1 MTRRLPGLL
10 PLLAAALTTF
20 VPLTAQAAI
29 SFADFERGLDC
40 SLDPCTEVLPGATE
54 FRALPDRP
62 WVEGLDAEGEV
73 VGWTVLSIDVVDIKA
88 YSGKPIVTLIG
99 LDDEGV
105 IAGVRI
111 LQHSEPIL
119 LVGIPEQVLHDF
131 VASYVGNP
139 ADEKVVIAAEEP
151 GARTVDMISG
161 ATVTVLAENRTIL
174 EVSRGLG
181 EEMGVIPPAPRVPG
195 HWVEGVEPWDWERIV
210 RKGGLGHLVVTHEQ
224 MELPPSPDDEPFIDI
239 HFGMVDAPALGIPL
253 LGEPTWRRAID
264 RLEPGEHLF
273 AMFGNGTSSFKG
285 SSFVRGGIFDRV
297 RLEQGLRNVVF
308 RDLDYKNI
316 GTPQAEG
323 APHFSECGLFVA
335 RDDRLDPGAR
345 YDLVFLGSA
354 FTLDGGIER
363 DFKAFRSTHRLP
375 KSIYKLDGP
384 DPESLVWRA
393 AWQRQSRALTFVLAW
408 FVLVIAVFGGR
419 RWSAA
424 TLARIQ
430 RVHLVFLLV
439 AFLGLG
445 LVLRLQPSITQ
456 LLTLIGAVI
465 WEWRWGLFLSDP
477 LLFVSWIFI
486 AVTTLAWGRGV
497 FCGWVCPYGAL
508 SELLFKLGRLVKL
521 PAYELPD
528 RIHSKARYLRYVVL
542 AALVAIYLASP
553 VLGEKLAEVEPFKS
567 TFFVAPWT
575 RHVGLLLWWLALAL
589 VAVVVWRPFCR
600 YVCPLGAALALPSS
614 FRASGPY
621 RREFCGKGCKICPEA
636 CEPRAIRKDGSID
649 ARECLNCWECEATYH
664 DEQRCPP
671 LVQIRRQ
678 ADKARQGRRTA

>member
-1 MTRRLPGLL
+1 MKSQPPGLL
-10 PLLAAALTTF
+10 PTLAAALVLF
-20 VPLTAQAAI
+20 ASAAAHAAI
-29 SFADFERGLDC
+29 SFEDFDRGLDC
-40 SLDPCTEVLPGATE
+40 DLDPCAEVLPGASE
-54 FRALPDRP
+54 FRTIPDRP
-62 WVEGLDAEGEV
+62 WVEGIDADGET
-73 VGWTVLSIDVVDIKA
+73 VGWAVLSTDVVDIKA

-99 LDDEGV
+99 LDKEGL

-131 VASYVGNP
+131 VASYEGRP
-139 ADEKVVIAAEEP
+139 ADEKVLIAAEEP

-181 EEMGVIPPAPRVPG
+181 EEMGVIPLAPRVPG
-195 HWVEGVEPWDWERIV
+195 HFVLDPEPWSWDRIV
-210 RKGGLGHLVVTHEQ
+210 RKRALGHLTVTHEQ
-224 MELPPSPDDEPFIDI
+224 MELPPAPGDEPFIDI
-239 HFGMVDAPALGIPL
+239 WFGIADPPALGMAL
-253 LGEPTWRRAID
+253 LGERIWQRAAD

-273 AMFGNGTSSFKG
+273 VMFGNGTSSFKG

-308 RDLDYKNI
+308 RDMDYTNI
-316 GTPQAEG
+316 STAQAEG
-323 APHFSECGLFVA
+323 APNFSECALFVA
-335 RDDRLDPGAR
+335 REDRLDPGAR

-363 DFKAFRSTHRLP
+363 DFKAFRSPHRAP
-375 KSIYKLDGP
+375 KAVYVLDGP
-384 DPESLVWRA
+384 DPESLVWRS
-393 AWQRQSRALTFVLAW
+393 AWQRQTRALTFVLAW
-408 FVLVIAVFGGR
+408 FVLVAAVFGGR
-419 RWSAA
+419 RWTAA
-424 TLARIQ
+424 TMPRIQ

-439 AFLGLG
+439 AFVVLG
-445 LVLRLQPSITQ
+445 LVLRLQPSVTQ
-456 LLTLIGAVI
+456 LLTLIGAVV

-486 AVTTLAWGRGV
+486 AVTTIAWGRGV

-521 PAYELPD
+521 PAWELPD
-528 RIHSKARYLRYVVL
+528 GVHNKLRYLRYLVL
-542 AALVAIYLASP
+542 VALVGIYLASP
-553 VLGEKLAEVEPFKS
+553 VLGEALTEVEPFKS

-575 RHVGLLLWWLALAL
+575 RHLGLFAWWLALAATAL
-589 VAVVVWRPFCR
+589 VVWRPFCR

-614 FRASGPY
+614 LRLSGPH
-621 RREFCGKGCKICPEA
+621 RREFCGKGCAICPED
-636 CEPRAIRKDGSID
+636 CEPRAIRKDGTID
-649 ARECLNCWECEATYH
+649 PRECLNCWECEATYN

-671 LVQIRRQ
+671 LIQIRRQ
-678 ADKARQGRRTA
+678 ADKAGSARTA

>member
-1 MTRRLPGLL
+1 MLPT
-10 PLLAAALTTF
+10 LAAAL
-20 VPLTAQAAI
+20 VLLTSATAHAAI
-29 SFADFERGLDC
+29 SFADFDRGLDC
-40 SLDPCTEVLPGATE
+40 ALDPCADVLPGAVD
-54 FRALPDRP
+54 FRAIPDRP
-62 WVEGLDAEGEV
+62 WVEGVDASGEPR
-73 VGWTVLSIDVVDIKA
+73 GWVVLSTDVVDIKA

-99 LDDEGV
+99 LDTEGV
-105 IAGVRI
+105 IAGVRV

-119 LVGIPEQVLHDF
+119 LVGIPESVLHDF
-131 VASYVGNP
+131 VASYVGRP
-139 ADEKVVIAAEEP
+139 ANEKVVIAAEEP

-181 EEMGVIPPAPRVPG
+181 EEMGVIPPVPRVPG
-195 HWVEGVEPWDWERIV
+195 HFAPDLEPWTWDRIV
-210 RKGGLGHLVVTHEQ
+210 RKRALGRLTVSQEQ
-224 MELPPSPDDEPFIDI
+224 MGLPADPGGEPFIDI
-239 HFGMVDAPALGIPL
+239 HFGIADSPGLGTAL
-253 LGEPTWRRAID
+253 LGERVWQRASE

-273 AMFGNGTSSFKG
+273 VMFGNGTSSYKG

-308 RDLDYKNI
+308 RDMDYKNI
-316 GTPQAEG
+316 GTVPAEG
-323 APHFSECGLFVA
+323 APHFAECGLFIA

-363 DFKAFRSTHRLP
+363 NFNAFRSEHRAP
-375 KSIYKLDGP
+375 KSVYVLDGP

-393 AWQRQSRALTFVLAW
+393 AWQRQTRALTFVLAW

-419 RWSAA
+419 RWSAG
-424 TLARIQ
+424 TMARLQ
-430 RVHLVFLLV
+430 RLHLVFLLV
-439 AFLGLG
+439 AFVVLG
-445 LVLRLQPSITQ
+445 LVLRLQPSVTQ
-456 LLTLIGAVI
+456 LLTLIGAVV

-497 FCGWVCPYGAL
+497 FCGWICPYGAL
-508 SELLFKLGRLVKL
+508 SELLFKLGRLIKL
-521 PAYELPD
+521 PSYELPD
-528 RIHSKARYLRYVVL
+528 AVHNKLRWLRYGVL
-542 AALVAIYLASP
+542 AALVGVYLASP
-553 VLGEKLAEVEPFKS
+553 VLGEALAEVEPFKS

-575 RHVGLLLWWLALAL
+575 RHVGLFAWWLVLAG

-614 FRASGPY
+614 FRASGPH
-621 RREFCGKGCKICPEA
+621 RREFCGKGCAICPTD
-636 CEPRAIRKDGSID
+636 CEPRAIRKDGTID
-649 ARECLNCWECEATYH
+649 ARECLNCWECEATYN

-671 LVQIRRQ
+671 LIQIRRQ
-678 ADKARQGRRTA
+678 ADKARGAGGRA